1 MDKNKKP
8 CPVCPNQVSYS
19 EDNYRSDLKKYID
32 ILKPE
37 DRASATDYEKR
48 LSCCRSCENNSNG
61 LCTHCGC
68 YVEIRCI
75 VKRNHCPAPI
85 SLWC

>member
-1 MDKNKKP
+1 
-8 CPVCPNQVSYS
+8 
-19 EDNYRSDLKKYID
+19 
-32 ILKPE
+32 
-37 DRASATDYEKR
+37 
-48 LSCCRSCENNSNG
+48 